1 MLFCPK
7 CSSILMP
14 KVDKNKK
21 LLVCSCGFKKEAEE
35 NLVIKETIS
44 QKSESTGAGVAE
56 DKEILPL
63 VDADCPKCKHIKHTI
78 GLFKLEL
85 QMKLQLDFSSAKNAN
100 ILGESINSQWF
111 VVGS

>member
-63 VDADCPKCKHIKHTI
+63 VDADCPKCKHIKAYNWIIQTRAADEAPTRFFKCEKCKHTWREY
-78 GLFKLEL
+78 K
-85 QMKLQLDFSSAKNAN
+85 
-100 ILGESINSQWF
+100 
-111 VVGS
+111 